1 MENLQTQISQSI
13 GWIHLVEIAVVAAI
27 LIGLIRM
34 VRGTRILQMMIGLG
48 MVLVVFLAA
57 RWIGLVSN
65 GWLATGF
72 VSQLVLIMAVL
83 FQQEIRRALAQIGR
97 LGFSNHSLTAMDES
111 RTLEEIIRAVVPLAD
126 DHIGAILVLERESEL
141 WDIVELGVPLEA
153 KVSRELLT
161 SIFMPQSPL
170 HDGAVVIRKDRVV
183 AAGCFLPLN
192 LDPDL
197 GRMLGTRHRAALGVT
212 EESDAVV
219 ITVSEES
226 GAISVIMSGNMMTDL
241 DAASLRKLLARIFL
255 NENRKTVEWS
265 ERIKAYFPIRSK
277 KGGPI
282 L

>member
-1 MENLQTQISQSI
+1 MAAAGALNPLELADVRATESRLAHIAKETLGSI
-13 GWIHLVEIAVVAAI
+13 HWLSDGIPSVRRVAPERRTS
-27 LIGLIRM
+27 GRN
-34 VRGTRILQMMIGLG
+34 
-48 MVLVVFLAA
+48 
-57 RWIGLVSN
+57 WIGLVSN